1 MEPRK
6 ITIVQTKN
14 QKRSVI
20 ESSATTLGEL
30 KDDLRTNGID
40 YEGMTFYEG
49 LTKTELKTDESILP
63 HDIERNG
70 VITNELVFMLTNT
83 EKKIRSGAATMT
95 RAEAYNA
102 IKENNLQAECQK
114 MFGKNFTM
122 CKTADLIFLVEKK
135 SSAAAPK
142 KEAPKTKKEEPIT
155 VVVAPATP
163 ATPSN
168 DEPHKCGGCV
178 DTQARAAI
186 SKLVD
191 VLYSDGTIMTEDK
204 DDILDIICGEV
215 EVPAA
220 STSTKKEESL
230 TSLESPYTQDEINQM
245 FRGMK

>member
-83 EKKIRSGAATMT
+83 EKKIRSGAAAMT
-95 RAEAYNA
+95 RAEAYDA
-102 IKENNLQAECQK
+102 IKKNNLQAECQK

-135 SSAAAPK
+135 SSAPAPK
-142 KEAPKTKKEEPIT
+142 KETPKTKKEEPIT
-155 VVVAPATP
+155 MVVAPATP

-168 DEPHKCGGCV
+168 DEPCKCGGCV
-178 DTQARAAI
+178 DVQARAAI
-186 SKLVD
+186 KKLVEF
-191 VLYSDGTIMTEDK
+191 LDGTALEYCEVR
-204 DDILDIICGEV
+204 DILDTLDKEA
-215 EVPAA
+215 EVPSAPA
-220 STSTKKEESL
+220 RKEESM

>member
-70 VITNELVFMLTNT
+70 LITNELVFMLTNA
-83 EKKIRSGAATMT
+83 EKKIKSGASTMT
-95 RAEAYNA
+95 RQDAYVA
-102 IKENNLQAECQK
+102 IKKHNLQDECK
-114 MFGKNFTM
+114 KVFGKNFTM
-122 CKTADLIFLVEKK
+122 CKTSDLITFVENMCARSTKP
-135 SSAAAPK
+135 AP
-142 KEAPKTKKEEPIT
+142 AQKEEPT
-155 VVVAPATP
+155 KVTAPA
-163 ATPSN
+163 ASG
-168 DEPHKCGGCV
+168 EGHSCKGCI
-178 DTQARAAI
+178 DNQARAAI
-186 SKLVD
+186 RELVEILSD
-191 VLYSDGTIMTEDK
+191 NEQIEDYEATKVLEILTTET
-204 DDILDIICGEV
+204 
-215 EVPAA
+215 AA
-220 STSTKKEESL
+220 SSVSTKKEDSL